1 MSKFLRSWVRGAR
14 GIALMA
20 LLCCAL
26 PAWSADGYGKLSGVV
41 IDPAGTPQMGAA
53 IWLTA
58 ETPDGPGTV
67 RLLSDQEGVFSSLRL
82 RPGLYSLRATL
93 AGFLPTIEQHVRVSA
108 NLTTLVNIELE
119 SIFTSL
125 DQLRHPS
132 AQASEKD
139 DWKWVLRTSSASRPV
154 LQLRDGT
161 VVIAD
166 DNSENAEMR
175 HSDPRALVQLT
186 NGSSYPGSP
195 SALPGALTT
204 AVSYDQSLGA
214 AGRLLI
220 AGEMSYDHTNGYD
233 PATNA
238 LNANLAGGL
247 ATIWVPSGNFGRG
260 PETTVVMSQARLP
273 RGDRSLRMMRLEHSE
288 QLNIGGRTT
297 LDYGA
302 EYLGGGIGRMTSSVR
317 PRARIAIA
325 VTPAWTA
332 SVLLE
337 TDPASYSLRSR
348 GDALESAIDAL
359 GTLPVLLWQNGHAVL
374 SGGWHEEVSLKR
386 TAGKRG
392 SIEAATFY
400 DYSRDQAVFG
410 FNQERA
416 FAWDAGPG
424 GSMGTRAVYR
434 ERISSNLEVAGI
446 YSWAGALAPQTT
458 DINVDANP
466 RDGLQDGLREGL
478 HMRYRHSVAARLSGR
493 IPRAGTQF
501 TTSYKWL
508 SGPVAS
514 RQDLYGEAGLGVD
527 PYLSVTIR
535 QPLPGFRMSGHW
547 EALID
552 VRNLLSQGALPT
564 TGEQGAIVLMPV
576 ERSFRGGVSFQF

>member
-1 MSKFLRSWVRGAR
+1 MSKSLRSWIRGAC
-14 GIALMA
+14 GVALMG

-26 PAWSADGYGKLSGVV
+26 PAWSADGYGKLTGVV
-41 IDPAGTPQMGAA
+41 IDPAGTPQMGAT
-53 IWLTA
+53 ILLTA
-58 ETPDGPGTV
+58 ETPDGLGAA
-67 RLLSDQEGVFSSLRL
+67 RLLTDQEGVFSSVRL

-93 AGFLPTIEQHVRVSA
+93 AGFLPTIQQHVRVSA
-108 NLTTLVNIELE
+108 NLTTLVNIELD
-119 SIFTSL
+119 SVFTSL

-132 AQASEKD
+132 GQASEKE

-161 VVIAD
+161 LVIAD
-166 DNSENAEMR
+166 DNTENAEMR
-175 HSDPRALVQLT
+175 RQDPHGLVQLT

-220 AGEMSYDHTNGYD
+220 AGQMSYDHTSGYD
-233 PATNA
+233 PAPGG
-238 LNANLAGGL
+238 LNQNLAGGL
-247 ATIWVPSGNFGRG
+247 ATIWIPSGKFGRG
-260 PETTVVMSQARLP
+260 PQTTVVMHQARLP
-273 RGDRSLRMMRLEHSE
+273 RGERSVRMMRLEHSE
-288 QLNIGGRTT
+288 QLAIGDRTT
-297 LDYGA
+297 VDYGA

-325 VTPAWTA
+325 VKPGWTA

-337 TDPASYSLRSR
+337 TDPASYNLRSR

-359 GTLPVLLWQNGHAVL
+359 GTLPTLLWKDGHAVL
-374 SGGWHEEVSLKR
+374 SGGWHEEVSLKH

-392 SIEAATFY
+392 IVEAATFY
-400 DYSRDQAVFG
+400 DHSRDQAVFG
-410 FNQERA
+410 FSSQRA

-434 ERISSNLEVAGI
+434 ERISRNLEVAGI
-446 YSWAGALAPQTT
+446 YSWAGALAPVTPT
-458 DINVDANP
+458 ININTNLQNGVD
-466 RDGLQDGLREGL
+466 DGLRDGL
-478 HMRYRHSVAARLSGR
+478 HMRYRQSLAGRVAGR
-493 IPRAGTQF
+493 IPRTGTQF
-501 TTSYKWL
+501 TASYKWL
-508 SGPVAS
+508 NGPVAS
-514 RQDLYGEAGLGVD
+514 RQDLYGEAGLGLD
-527 PYLSVTIR
+527 PYLSMTIR
-535 QPLPGFRMSGHW
+535 QPLPGFRTSGHW

-564 TGEQGAIVLMPV
+564 TGEQGAIVIMPV